1 MMFWSHPLLVC
12 TLAISSF
19 DASAQS
25 QVAAASPT
33 TSAVSAEEVTSRV
46 SPSVVLILVGQGG
59 TTATGLGSGL
69 AVEREGI
76 ILTAYHVVK
85 DAKQVQVRLKNGE
98 VFDYVELL
106 GFDARRDIAALRIT
120 ANALPT
126 LPLAKMSEAKAGQT
140 VYAVSHA
147 GTLSWTVTSGI
158 LSAVRLADEVPGAGS
173 GYRLLQFTAP
183 VSPGSSG
190 GALVDAQGNAMG
202 IVSGSLESRQS
213 LNFAVPIES
222 VLGLTRSK
230 EAKAYGSGSAL
241 KLPESPNAE
250 VATAPTTSAAP
261 SPPGAPTPT
270 ESNVLQPAP
279 TRAVYQSP
287 AEIVLSA
294 KTIYIRPKPGTSW
307 TGFPAEPLEKKL
319 YDNKEFLSMGL
330 VTVTDAGA
338 ADLVIQLDRVG
349 ISWDCTYRMT
359 HPATGTVLGSGK
371 TIAWDCVRAA
381 PGIADQIVK
390 RLKQLRESGAPAKT
404 PAQK

>member
-1 MMFWSHPLLVC
+1 MTSRSCVLLVC
-12 TLAISSF
+12 TLALF
-19 DASAQS
+19 FNAPTRS
-25 QVAAASPT
+25 QVAPAPAT
-33 TSAVSAEEVTSRV
+33 TSAVSAEEVTSHV
-46 SPSVVLILVGQGG
+46 SPSVALILVGQGG
-59 TTATGLGSGL
+59 ATASGLGSGL
-69 AVEREGI
+69 IVEPSGV

-85 DAKQVQVRLKNGE
+85 GAKQVQVRLKNGE
-98 VFDYVELL
+98 VFDDVELL
-106 GFDARRDIAALRIT
+106 GFDGRRDVAALRIT
-120 ANALPT
+120 ANGLPT
-126 LPLAKMSEAKAGQT
+126 LPIAKISDAKAGQA
-140 VYAVSHA
+140 VYVVSHA
-147 GTLSWTVTSGI
+147 GTLSWTVSSGI

-202 IVSGSLESRQS
+202 IVSGSLEAQQN

-241 KLPESPNAE
+241 KLPESPKAE
-250 VATAPTTSAAP
+250 PTPALAGAVPPAPAP
-261 SPPGAPTPT
+261 SQTETGPIASTPSKPT
-270 ESNVLQPAP
+270 
-279 TRAVYQSP
+279 YQSP
-287 AEIVLSA
+287 SEIVLAA
-294 KTIYIRPKPGTSW
+294 KTIYIRPKAGSSW

-319 YDNKEFLSMGL
+319 YESKEFLAMGL
-330 VTVTDAGA
+330 AIVTDAGG
-338 ADLVIQLDRVG
+338 ADLLIQLDRVG

-390 RLKQLRESGAPAKT
+390 RLKQLRESGTAGKT
-404 PAQK
+404 PTKK